1 MRLQG
6 VAKADILKESLAET
20 LYDFVRVKEFAPF
33 SIVFANGQRYEIKT
47 RDHIS
52 LGPVSRSDVEGL
64 RTLILWD
71 DEGKWRSIYLRAIL
85 KIERSHR

>member
-1 MRLQG
+1 MHITFPPNAHVR

-47 RDHIS
+47 RDHIGHGPREP
-52 LGPVSRSDVEGL
+52 LGPR
-64 RTLILWD
+64 RTEDADTL
-71 DEGKWRSIYLRAIL
+71 G
-85 KIERSHR
+85 

>member
-1 MRLQG
+1 L
-6 VAKADILKESLAET
+6 LKT
-20 LYDFVRVKEFAPF
+20 LYDFERAKEFAPF

-47 RDHIS
+47 RDHIG

-71 DEGKWRSIYLRAIL
+71 DEGKWRSVYLRAIL
-85 KIERSHR
+85 KIERSHP